1 MLLATPTRC
10 GLIYPPPPG
19 KREPLPDKA
28 AILAEDVQHAYSE
41 GGRRHPVLRGAR
53 LRLDHG
59 EAVALVG
66 RSGSGKSTL
75 LNVVSGLAQPQAGRV
90 RIAGRELTSAGERE
104 RSIHRRRAIGF
115 VYQFFNLIDTLN
127 VLDNALLPIELDR
140 RVTEADRRRVLE
152 LLETVGLADRLQGWP
167 DSLSGGEQ
175 QRLALVRAL
184 APSPTVVLA
193 DEPTGNLDATTG
205 ATVMR
210 LLGEL
215 ARAPD
220 RALLLVTHS
229 REVAGYAD
237 RVVAIDD
244 GVVGEPT

>member
-1 MLLATPTRC
+1 
-10 GLIYPPPPG
+10 
-19 KREPLPDKA
+19 LPDEA
-28 AILAEDVQHAYSE
+28 AILAEDLEHAYRE
-41 GGRRHPVLRGAR
+41 GRQRHTVLQGAS
-53 LRLDHG
+53 LHVHHG

-75 LNVVSGLAQPQAGRV
+75 LNVVSGLARPQTGRV
-90 RIAGRELTSAGERE
+90 RIAGREMTRAGERE

-115 VYQFFNLIDTLN
+115 VYQFFNLIDTLD

-140 RVTEADRRRVLE
+140 RVGEADRRRVLE
-152 LLETVGLADRLQGWP
+152 LLETVGLADRRHAWP

-193 DEPTGNLDATTG
+193 DEPTGNLDTATG

-215 ARAPD
+215 ARTSD

-229 REVAGYAD
+229 REVAAYAD

-244 GVVGEPT
+244 GGVGEPA